1 MSQTIVPFMNINTY
15 SIAFIT
21 FDRTNDGRIK
31 LLLECDFKLPT
42 GEQLIFYLQTSKDKD
57 HLSEND
63 YNYFSSLGLE
73 NTMLVID
80 MELQDNYFE
89 LR

>member
-1 MSQTIVPFMNINTY
+1 MKINTY

-42 GEQLIFYLQTSKDKD
+42 GEQLIFYLQ
-57 HLSEND
+57 
-63 YNYFSSLGLE
+63 
-73 NTMLVID
+73 I
-80 MELQDNYFE
+80 
-89 LR
+89 

>member
-1 MSQTIVPFMNINTY
+1 MGLLTEIINRIRMYPQPVVQVYLNKNTL
-15 SIAFIT
+15 
-21 FDRTNDGRIK
+21 DLLNDAI
-31 LLLECDFKLPT
+31 
-42 GEQLIFYLQTSKDKD
+42 D

>member
-1 MSQTIVPFMNINTY
+1 MGLLTEIINRIRMYPQPVVQVYLNKNTL
-15 SIAFIT
+15 
-21 FDRTNDGRIK
+21 DLLNDEI
-31 LLLECDFKLPT
+31 
-42 GEQLIFYLQTSKDKD
+42 D

-63 YNYFSSLGLE
+63 YNYFSSLVLE
-73 NTMLVID
+73 KTMLVID

>member
-1 MSQTIVPFMNINTY
+1 MGLLTEIVNRIRMYPQPVVQVYLNKNTL
-15 SIAFIT
+15 
-21 FDRTNDGRIK
+21 DLLNDEI
-31 LLLECDFKLPT
+31 
-42 GEQLIFYLQTSKDKD
+42 D

-63 YNYFSSLGLE
+63 YNYFSSLVLE
-73 NTMLVID
+73 KTMLVID